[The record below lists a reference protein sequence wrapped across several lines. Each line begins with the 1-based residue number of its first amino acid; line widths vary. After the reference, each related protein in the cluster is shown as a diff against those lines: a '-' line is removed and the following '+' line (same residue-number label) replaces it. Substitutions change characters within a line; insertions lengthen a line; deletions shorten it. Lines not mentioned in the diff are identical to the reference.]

1 MDEQLIREIV
11 ANILAKEKNTSHG
24 ESLAPNYIPVEV
36 SARHVHLSSEDVE
49 CLFGSGYELKPLKP
63 LSQPGQFLCEERV
76 KLVGGKSEIADVA
89 ILGPIRGKTQV
100 EVSMT
105 DAYTLGIEPPL
116 RLSGCLDGARD
127 VIIMAGSRFVDARQ
141 SVIVAQSHIHMTPTE
156 AQYYGLQDGQC
167 VKVALRGIRP
177 ITFDRVVIR
186 VSGES
191 ALRMHIDFD
200 EANAALIA
208 GSMQGEIISTGCAT
222 EQIVTK
228 IPDEPQKAIHQG
240 YDCTEKVITESI
252 AENLCKNAK
261 KRYIFP
267 KGTIIT
273 PLAKDIFRNAKA
285 EWKLEAC
292 SEADT

>member
-1 MDEQLIREIV
+1 MDEQMIREIV
-11 ANILAKEKNTSHG
+11 ANILAKEKNTNCT

-49 CLFGSGYELKPLKP
+49 RLFGQGYELKPVKP

-76 KLVGGKSEIADVA
+76 KLVSGKSEITNVA
-89 ILGPIRGKTQV
+89 ILGPVRSKTQV
-100 EVSMT
+100 EISMT
-105 DAYTLGIEPPL
+105 DAYTLGVDPPL

-141 SVIVAQSHIHMTPTE
+141 SVIVAQSHIHMTPAE
-156 AQYYGLQDGQC
+156 AQYYGVHDGQC

-177 ITFDRVVIR
+177 ITFDRVVVR
-186 VSGES
+186 VTNES

-208 GSMQGEIISTGCAT
+208 GSMQGEIISTGCAP
-222 EQIVTK
+222 EQITTK
-228 IPDEPQKAIHQG
+228 IPDEPPEVVSQG
-240 YDCTEKVITESI
+240 YDCTEKVISESI
-252 AENLCKNAK
+252 AEKLCKKAK
-261 KRYIFP
+261 RIYTFP

-273 PLAKDIFRNAKA
+273 PLAKDIFRNKKA
-285 EWKLEAC
+285 EWKLE
-292 SEADT
+292 TNT